1 MVKVKKNNLHLE
13 VLNDVDLEFETASTT
28 SRQRKIKG
36 ETSAKTKNSSLMKQ
50 KAKPKKSGSFLII
63 NGKEIPLDNKSKLN
77 KRTVLKKNALKKPK
91 RTLKIK
97 NPKASSTLKK
107 RPVSSKS
114 TKRIVLEKSAL
125 KTPKRSLK
133 MKMKSPKASSTLR
146 KKPITSKSTK
156 RMTLE
161 KSARI
166 TKRGSSKR
174 KMTSSKVPSLK
185 SKKLMPFI
193 IIKGKKIPIKSIPKK
208 SMKSKTAAPKEGK
221 TVSMRSQPKKNSM
234 KSKPVSLK
242 QGKALSMRSHPGR
255 GSASKSKSA
264 GPLEKVKQF
273 WNDLTSPSKKMSSD
287 GSQMKLKINAKKEGN
302 ASKKQNRSFKTRKA
316 SAGAKNIT
324 RNSRKVSKKASQ
336 DPKGTSSRAG
346 MAAKRSKAKKKM
358 SSKRRSNGKKQLKP
372 SVSDSPRK
380 LMPFMSD
387 KKLTF
392 EDKTEAFQSSGTDT
406 KNSESKTIYMPIKQE
421 PNGQTAEAIIVED
434 KEKASVQNVEIVEEA
449 EKKH

>member
-1 MVKVKKNNLHLE
+1 
-13 VLNDVDLEFETASTT
+13 
-28 SRQRKIKG
+28 
-36 ETSAKTKNSSLMKQ
+36 
-50 KAKPKKSGSFLII
+50 
-63 NGKEIPLDNKSKLN
+63 
-77 KRTVLKKNALKKPK
+77 
-91 RTLKIK
+91 
-97 NPKASSTLKK
+97 
-107 RPVSSKS
+107 
-114 TKRIVLEKSAL
+114 
-125 KTPKRSLK
+125 
-133 MKMKSPKASSTLR
+133 MKMKSPKASSTLM
-146 KKPITSKSTK
+146 KEPITSKSTK

-193 IIKGKKIPIKSIPKK
+193 MIKGEKIAIKSIPKK
-208 SMKSKTAAPKEGK
+208 SMKSKTAALKEGK

-242 QGKALSMRSHPGR
+242 QGKALSMKSHPGR

-273 WNDLTSPSKKMSSD
+273 WNDLTSPSEKKMSSD

-302 ASKKQNRSFKTRKA
+302 VSKKQDRLFKTRKV

-372 SVSDSPRK
+372 SVSDSPKK

-392 EDKTEAFQSSGTDT
+392 EDKTEAFQSSGTDS
-406 KNSESKTIYMPIKQE
+406 KNSEAKTIYMPIKQE
-421 PNGQTAEAIIVED
+421 PNGQTAEAIIVKD
-434 KEKASVQNVEIVEEA
+434 KEKASVQDVEIVEEA

>member
-1 MVKVKKNNLHLE
+1 MAKTKKSNLHLE
-13 VLNDVDLEFETASTT
+13 VSNDVDLEFETASTT

-63 NGKEIPLDNKSKLN
+63 NGKEIPLDNKSELN

-97 NPKASSTLKK
+97 NPKDSSTLKI

-133 MKMKSPKASSTLR
+133 MKIKSPKASSTLR
-146 KKPITSKSTK
+146 EKPITSKSTK
-156 RMTLE
+156 RMTLK

-174 KMTSSKVPSLK
+174 KTTSSKVPSLK

-193 IIKGKKIPIKSIPKK
+193 MIKGEKIPIKSIPKK
-208 SMKSKTAAPKEGK
+208 SMKSKTAALKEGK

-242 QGKALSMRSHPGR
+242 QGKALSMKSHPGR

-302 ASKKQNRSFKTRKA
+302 VSKKQDRLFKTRKV

-372 SVSDSPRK
+372 SVSDSPKK

-392 EDKTEAFQSSGTDT
+392 EDKTEAFQSSGTDS
-406 KNSESKTIYMPIKQE
+406 KNSEAKTIYMPIKQE

>member
-1 MVKVKKNNLHLE
+1 MVKTKKNNLHLE
-13 VLNDVDLEFETASTT
+13 VSNDVDLEIETASTT

-36 ETSAKTKNSSLMKQ
+36 ETSTKTKNSSLMKQ

-63 NGKEIPLDNKSKLN
+63 NGKEIPLDNKSELN

-146 KKPITSKSTK
+146 EKPITSKSTK

-193 IIKGKKIPIKSIPKK
+193 MIKGEKIPIKSIPKK
-208 SMKSKTAAPKEGK
+208 SMKSKTAALKEGK

-242 QGKALSMRSHPGR
+242 QGKALSMRSNPGR

-302 ASKKQNRSFKTRKA
+302 VSKKQDRFLKTRKV

-380 LMPFMSD
+380 LMPFMS
-387 KKLTF
+387 KKVTF

>member
-1 MVKVKKNNLHLE
+1 MVKTKKNNLHLE
-13 VLNDVDLEFETASTT
+13 VSNDVDLEFETASTT

-97 NPKASSTLKK
+97 NPKAPSTLKK

-146 KKPITSKSTK
+146 EKPITSKSTK

-193 IIKGKKIPIKSIPKK
+193 MIKGEKIPIKSIPKK
-208 SMKSKTAAPKEGK
+208 SMKSKTAALKEGK

-242 QGKALSMRSHPGR
+242 QGKALSMRSNPGR

-302 ASKKQNRSFKTRKA
+302 VSKKQDRLFKTRKV

-392 EDKTEAFQSSGTDT
+392 EDKTEAFQSSGTDS